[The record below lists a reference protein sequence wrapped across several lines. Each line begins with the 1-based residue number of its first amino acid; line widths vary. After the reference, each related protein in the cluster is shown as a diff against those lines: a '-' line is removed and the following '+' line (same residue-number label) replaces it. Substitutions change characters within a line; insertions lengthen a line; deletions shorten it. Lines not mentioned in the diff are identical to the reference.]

1 MTRNKELEFKTI
13 ITEKQYNELLKE
25 FDLEN
30 NIFTQT
36 NYYFDT
42 DDHKLLND
50 HIVLRI
56 RQKCENYKLTKKTEA
71 KVGAEETHLF
81 ITKEKAKQMLEEGFD
96 AKVMDLPY
104 YVTNICQLT
113 THRVSTPYMSGVLF
127 FDKSEYYGH
136 TDYEI
141 EYEVDEINE
150 GQINFDNFLE
160 SHNIKF
166 HESIRKSKRAFDN
179 MPK

>member
-1 MTRNKELEFKTI
+1 MTKNKELEFKTI
-13 ITEKQYNELLKE
+13 ITEEQYEKLLKE

-30 NIFTQT
+30 NIFSQT

-42 DDHKLLND
+42 EESKLLND

-56 RQKCENYKLTKKTEA
+56 RQKGENYKLTKKTEA

-81 ITKEKAKQMLEEGFD
+81 ISKENALEMIEKGFD
-96 AKVMDLPY
+96 AKVMELPF
-104 YVTNICQLT
+104 YVTNVARLT
-113 THRVSTPYMSGVLF
+113 TLRASTPYMTGTLF
-127 FDKSEYYGH
+127 LDKSIYYGH

-141 EYEVDEINE
+141 EYEVDEIIE

-160 SHNIKF
+160 SHGIKYQ
-166 HESIRKSKRAFDN
+166 ESIRKSKRAFDN
-179 MPK
+179 KQ